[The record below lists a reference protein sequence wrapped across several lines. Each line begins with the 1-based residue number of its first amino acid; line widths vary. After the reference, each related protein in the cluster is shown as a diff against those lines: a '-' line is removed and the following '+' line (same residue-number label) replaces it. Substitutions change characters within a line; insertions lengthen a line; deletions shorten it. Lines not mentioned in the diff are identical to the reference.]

1 MDPLTAGLAISA
13 GTKLI
18 GELTP
23 AAFAQRREFKKARDR
38 LAKGEYGFSQAQ
50 KQQDTTAMNQ
60 AVAQQAAGQQAD
72 IARQQAGG
80 LVSGGGAAAAQREI
94 AKAQAAQTAQ
104 NQAAVQAQSNQ
115 AAKAQYAADQGMVAQ
130 QAARSQQLLQGLASD
145 AMQYGVTRAKY
156 GADADANLANNLAN
170 VPPDQREEYLKMIKS
185 LHGQGRVDYSTDNA
199 G

>member
-38 LAKGEYGFSQAQ
+38 LNKGEYGFSQAQ

-60 AVAQQAAGQQAD
+60 AAAQQLSAQQAD
-72 IARQQAGG
+72 VARQQAGG
-80 LVSGGGAAAAQREI
+80 MLSGGASAKAQRDI
-94 AKAQAAQTAQ
+94 AKAGAAQAAQ

-115 AAKAQYAADQGMVAQ
+115 AAQAQYAADQNMIAQ
-130 QAARSQQLLQGLASD
+130 QAAQARQNMSELGGA
-145 AMQYGVTRAKY
+145 AMQYAGLKAKY
-156 GADADANLANNLAN
+156 GMDQQTNLANMPA
-170 VPPDQREEYLKMIKS
+170 DQREEYMKMI
-185 LHGQGRVDYSTDNA
+185 LALGGQGRVDQTAPSA